1 MLSSPVQRKRI
12 YKRFVQ
18 HVVQTKR
25 YCSANNN
32 NKDHVRIV
40 EVIIILLFYYF
51 I

>member
-40 EVIIILLFYYF
+40 EVISLFLLF
-51 I
+51 